1 MMINKIRK
9 GLAFAACFSM
19 MVAQAASTTAQ
30 AEVLEQIQPLMTYIT
45 SYDVSL
51 VISSTGKASVM
62 AFVLS
67 NNTSNYVRV
76 TLQKKS
82 KNGWEG
88 IKSWET
94 SGQGSYTSISET
106 YFVTR
111 GTYRVTAMIKANS
124 ETIHVESVSRT
135 Y

>member
-30 AEVLEQIQPLMTYIT
+30 VLEQIQPLMTYIT

-111 GTYRVTAMIKANS
+111 GNIN
-124 ETIHVESVSRT
+124 
-135 Y
+135 

>member
-9 GLAFAACFSM
+9 GLVFAACFTM
-19 MVAQAASTTAQ
+19 MVAQTVSTTVQ
-30 AEVLEQIQPLMTYIT
+30 AEVLEQIQPLMAYIT

-51 VISSTGKASVM
+51 TISSNGKASVM

-67 NNTSNYVRV
+67 NNASNYVRA
-76 TLQKKS
+76 TLQKKT

-88 IKSWET
+88 IKTWET
-94 SGQGSYTSISET
+94 SVKGSYASISET
-106 YFVTR
+106 YFVTK

-124 ETIHVESVSRT
+124 ETIHVDSVSRT